1 MSTMKRCLDCG
12 KCVQRTRQAKVSW
25 RAILCLLTLSPFRLR
40 LMLLERLAGS
50 CMEGAHCPRLIW
62 RG

>member
-1 MSTMKRCLDCG
+1 MNTMKRCLECG
-12 KCVQRTRQAKVSW
+12 KCVQRTRQTDVGWKG
-25 RAILCLLTLSPFRLR
+25 ILCLLTHSPFRLR

-50 CMEGAHCPRLIW
+50 CAQSAECPRLIW